1 MIMRHT
7 LCGAFIYSIIRPKTL
22 ESKLLMYKK
31 SIFVLVMYLGLVIFL
46 LSTRP
51 VNLPVGALLVPVIW
65 FFLAMF
71 NTVLLAF
78 DLAVRPRQRLSF
90 LKKRY
95 AVAALGAGSP
105 TLLLILNSISQ
116 LTARDVLIV
125 LVFTIAT
132 LFYLQRIKFGQ

>member
-95 AVAALGAGSP
+95 AVAALGAGAP